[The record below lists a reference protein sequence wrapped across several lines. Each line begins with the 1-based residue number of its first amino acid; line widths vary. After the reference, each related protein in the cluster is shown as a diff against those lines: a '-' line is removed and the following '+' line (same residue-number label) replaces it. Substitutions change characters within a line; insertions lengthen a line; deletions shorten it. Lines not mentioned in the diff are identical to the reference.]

1 MLSGRKVFVLSLSML
16 LNEAYVYVLSIVVCP
31 FLLFLLAI
39 VLSVFLRH
47 IRILIA
53 PLVYSNSSYSQDNFP
68 GKTSLRLNILCLFSG
83 YLLRNMVTGACIYSV
98 ILINAMYQ

>member
-39 VLSVFLRH
+39 VLSVLHRYSDNRFGISKLVVRCSSFEV
-47 IRILIA
+47 IA
-53 PLVYSNSSYSQDNFP
+53 T
-68 GKTSLRLNILCLFSG
+68 KSLR
-83 YLLRNMVTGACIYSV
+83 
-98 ILINAMYQ
+98 